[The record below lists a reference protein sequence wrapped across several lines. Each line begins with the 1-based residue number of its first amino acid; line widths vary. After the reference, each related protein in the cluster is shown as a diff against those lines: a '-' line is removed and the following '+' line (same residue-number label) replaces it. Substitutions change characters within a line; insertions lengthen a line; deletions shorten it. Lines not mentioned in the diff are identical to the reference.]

1 MGFVEGSL
9 GEAKFIG
16 DDIFPK
22 TLLPAAGSD
31 RNLAKS
37 VVAGRESLVALLR
50 RHRALL
56 FRGFDVASADD
67 FERAVEAFEWDAY
80 QFSTSVT
87 TRTKLSDRIYTANE
101 SSPQLLI
108 NFHQEMPLRK
118 EPPSNIFFYCSEPSP
133 EGGETSIVA
142 SDVVVEKMEERLP
155 EVMDKVADVG
165 LIHINKTCSDADADT
180 SAIFNKTWKSFL
192 GTDDKVEAEKRAIE
206 TLNCSSVRFFSDGS
220 ADLVVGPLNPVVE
233 REGRR
238 AWVVPLLGCTGR
250 IDMVGNEF
258 GDGSAPFPQSALHA
272 YREILAENCVDIKWQ
287 KGDVLLVDNFAVQHA
302 RRPGKSPRR
311 VLVSMCK

>member
-67 FERAVEAFEWDAY
+67 FQRAVEAFEWDAY

-101 SSPQLLI
+101 SSPELLI
-108 NFHQEMPLRK
+108 NFHHEMSLH
-118 EPPSNIFFYCSEPSP
+118 S
-133 EGGETSIVA
+133 
-142 SDVVVEKMEERLP
+142 
-155 EVMDKVADVG
+155 
-165 LIHINKTCSDADADT
+165 
-180 SAIFNKTWKSFL
+180 
-192 GTDDKVEAEKRAIE
+192 
-206 TLNCSSVRFFSDGS
+206 
-220 ADLVVGPLNPVVE
+220 
-233 REGRR
+233 RR
-238 AWVVPLLGCTGR
+238 
-250 IDMVGNEF
+250 
-258 GDGSAPFPQSALHA
+258 
-272 YREILAENCVDIKWQ
+272 
-287 KGDVLLVDNFAVQHA
+287 
-302 RRPGKSPRR
+302 
-311 VLVSMCK
+311 

>member
-16 DDIFPK
+16 DDVFPK

-37 VVAGRESLVALLR
+37 VLAGRESLVAALR

-56 FRGFDVASADD
+56 FRGFDVASAVD
-67 FERAVEAFEWDAY
+67 FERAVEAFEWDAF
-80 QFSTSVT
+80 QFSSSVT
-87 TRTKLSDRIYTANE
+87 TRRKLSDRIYTANE
-101 SSPQLLI
+101 SSPELLI
-108 NFHQEMPLRK
+108 NFHHEGALRK
-118 EPPSNIFFYCSEPSP
+118 ETPSKIFFYCNEPSP

-165 LIHINKTCSDADADT
+165 LIHINKTGNDADADT
-180 SAIFNKTWKSFL
+180 NAIFNKTWKSFL
-192 GTDDKVEAEKRAIE
+192 GTDDKVEAQKRARE
-206 TLNCSSVRFFSDGS
+206 RLNCSDIRFFGDGS
-220 ADLVVGPLNPVVE
+220 ADIVFGPINPVVE

-238 AWVVPLLGCTGR
+238 AWIVPILGYTDS
-250 IDMVGNEF
+250 IHMVFNEF
-258 GDGSAPFPQSALHA
+258 GDGSAPFPPSALNT

-287 KGDVLLVDNFAVQHA
+287 KGDVLLVDNLAVQHA
-302 RRPGKSPRR
+302 RRPGKLPRC
-311 VLVSMCK
+311 VLVSMWK